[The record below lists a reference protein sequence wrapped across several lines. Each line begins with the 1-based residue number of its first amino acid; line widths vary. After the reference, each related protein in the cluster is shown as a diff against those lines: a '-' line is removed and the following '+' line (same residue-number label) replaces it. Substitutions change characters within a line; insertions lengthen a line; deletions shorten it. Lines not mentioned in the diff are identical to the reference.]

1 MTPMHWSVVRYV
13 AHGEKFH
20 NGKRKIKFDWY
31 NQWNLFFRIITATR
45 TIIMKIDQ
53 LPCYHLVS
61 INSVFVSYRYSI
73 ITIIHMRRIF
83 FCFVWNLSILLK
95 FDGEQREVHN
105 SDNK

>member
-20 NGKRKIKFDWY
+20 NGKRKIKFDCY

-61 INSVFVSYRYSI
+61 INSVNNNDHFISIHHQSYN
-73 ITIIHMRRIF
+73 IF
-83 FCFVWNLSILLK
+83 LFCVEL
-95 FDGEQREVHN
+95 VH
-105 SDNK
+105 SSQI